1 MNRKAVLYSHFGGLN
16 KYKDDA
22 SELAKSNYV
31 KRFEEMI
38 GVNLE
43 SLTEINDYILPAVY
57 VFIDIG
63 TYAMIKQKKG
73 IISDSGVDHA
83 LIQEKNV
90 ISELEKIEKQ
100 ARQNIADE
108 KKPLLSEKD
117 AIDNYPKFIY
127 IGINELGSL
136 LDELESVKPELPK
149 YLGGRDGN
157 KFTYDTPKFVEAGI
171 RIESN
176 VLNREELIL
185 RIDEDVT
192 IYYKGIKTLMDSYP
206 QVMENP
212 FHYFSGSYG
221 IYDKKENPGDEK
233 PGDDHPKNNYA
244 VRVHFFIDPKT
255 QTPDPA
261 LDFFLADLTELG
273 AVQKIPAG
281 DYSSKL
287 KELISQGKHKEA
299 RARKTPEII
308 SGAGLAA
315 SHAVLRHLPP
325 FMCFDM
331 NVTWIDDH
339 LKRRLLEVLEFVS
352 PDDTESVQDA
362 KFRKNRHT
370 GNITPEN
377 IAGSGGYLE
386 VLLSGFMFH
395 SLISDDNQQAT
406 VYSQAINEIIRSKSK
421 KLSWYAKYALRK
433 GIKRILEEKY
443 EKVLKCWTSLEYAN
457 KPAPLDTFYN
467 WSKIEKETKANKDKL
482 VNGLTEDALRYLELV
497 AVWDNFVRAF
507 EGLGLLLNKR

>member
-16 KYKDDA
+16 NDKYKKDV
-22 SELAKSNYV
+22 SELGKSPYV

-38 GVNLE
+38 KVNLE
-43 SLTEINDYILPAVY
+43 SLKQIQDYILPAVY
-57 VFIDIG
+57 VFIDMG
-63 TYAMIKQKKG
+63 TYAIIKQKKG

-83 LIQEKNV
+83 LQEKNL

-100 ARQNIADE
+100 VRQKIADE
-108 KKPLLSEKD
+108 KIAAQKFLLLSEKD

-127 IGINELGSL
+127 VGINELGSL

-157 KFTYDTPKFVEAGI
+157 KFTYDAPKFVEAGI

-176 VLNREELIL
+176 VLNKQELIL
-185 RIDEDVT
+185 RIDEDVSVC
-192 IYYKGIKTLMDSYP
+192 YKGIKALMDSYP
-206 QVMENP
+206 QVMGNS
-212 FHYFSGSYG
+212 FHYFSGDYG
-221 IYDKKENPGDEK
+221 IYDEK
-233 PGDDHPKNNYA
+233 GSPADDHPKNNYA

-255 QTPDPA
+255 QKPDPA

-281 DYSSKL
+281 NCSSKL
-287 KELISQGKHKEA
+287 KDLMSNGGHKEA
-299 RARKTPEII
+299 GARKTPEII
-308 SGAGLAA
+308 SGAGLVA
-315 SHAVLRHLPP
+315 SYSVLRDLPP

-339 LKRRLLEVLEFVS
+339 LKRRLLEVLEFIS
-352 PDDTESVQDA
+352 PDDTECVDDA
-362 KFRKNRHT
+362 KFRKNRHP

-386 VLLSGFMFH
+386 ILLSGCMFH
-395 SLISDDNQQAT
+395 SLISDDRQQAT
-406 VYSQAINEIIRSKSK
+406 VYSQTLK
-421 KLSWYAKYALRK
+421 KLINKELSLDESKRIFKEKRK
-433 GIKRILEEKY
+433 EIKKILEEKY
-443 EKVLKCWTSLEYAN
+443 GKVLECWASQEYAD
-457 KPAPLDTFYN
+457 KPVPLDTFYN
-467 WSKIEKETKANKDKL
+467 WAKTEKETKANKDKL

-497 AVWDNFVRAF
+497 AVWDNFVRSF
-507 EGLGLLLNKR
+507 EKLRLVTE